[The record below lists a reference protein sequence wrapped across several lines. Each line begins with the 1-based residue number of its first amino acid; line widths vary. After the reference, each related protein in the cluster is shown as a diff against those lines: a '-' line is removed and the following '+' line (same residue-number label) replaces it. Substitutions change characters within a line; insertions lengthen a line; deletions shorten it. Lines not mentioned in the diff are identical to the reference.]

1 MGFRLANIGGR
12 AALVDGEHYYDLQEL
27 SKGQLSSDPM
37 AALESLGLL
46 SELAARLSVST
57 ATGVLADVTLGPP
70 VPRPSNCF
78 AIGLNYRTH
87 AEEAKLA
94 IPSVPMVFTKHSSC
108 LNGPTG
114 DIEMRSDYVDYE
126 AELVVVI
133 GQAGKDIK
141 ESNAWDHVAGL
152 CVGQD
157 VSDRPVQ
164 LSSVPP
170 QFNLGKSFDTFGP
183 IGPVLTSP
191 DLLDNPDSLNIT
203 CKVNGELR
211 QSDNT
216 GGFIFTIPAIIAY
229 LSEITTLRTG
239 DLIFTGTPA
248 GVALTNGHYLRDGD
262 VVTTTI
268 EGLGTLQNQCVRIS
282 DHSQAK
288 QLPEL
293 YRSAAAALKHKSDD

>member
-1 MGFRLANIGGR
+1 VGFRLANISGR
-12 AALVDGEHYYDLQEL
+12 AALVDGEHYYDLQDL
-27 SKGQLSSDPM
+27 SKGKLSSDSM
-37 AALESLGLL
+37 AALESLSLL
-46 SELAARLSVST
+46 SELAAGLGVST

-87 AEEAKLA
+87 AEEANLA

-108 LNGPTG
+108 LNGPTD
-114 DIEMRSDYVDYE
+114 DIQMRSDYVDYE

-133 GQAGKDIK
+133 GLGGKDIK
-141 ESNAWDHVAGL
+141 ESNGWSHVAGL

-164 LSSVPP
+164 LSSIPP
-170 QFNLGKSFDTFGP
+170 QFSKSFDTFGP

-191 DLLDNPDSLNIT
+191 DLLDNPDSLDIT
-203 CKVNGELR
+203 CKVNDELR

-216 GGFIFTIPAIIAY
+216 GDFIFTIPAIIAY

-239 DLIFTGTPA
+239 DVIFTGTPA
-248 GVALTNGHYLRDGD
+248 GVALTNGHYLRHGD
-262 VVTTTI
+262 IITTTI
-268 EGLGTLQNQCVRIS
+268 EGLGTLQNPCVRIS
-282 DHSQAK
+282 DHSQAM
-288 QLPEL
+288 QLSEG
-293 YRSAAAALKHKSDD
+293 YQAMAAALNHKRDD